1 MYYHWQTIWG
11 GGGEAGLL
19 GGEASPLPPPVDRT
33 LPVLGWL
40 LEETVSWLLKHNQH
54 SLDTAHISLSSTI
67 QIIYHHILLY
77 IQYSD
82 LWHTL
87 DLIMCIK
94 TMYACMCSLHAGICV
109 HLCQC
114 VCTLIKVHVHI
125 CEYMYCMCEY
135 TCKQGVV
142 SSSNTQNY
150 NNTNIINTA
159 KLLVHVTRIMLFS
172 SSHV

>member
-1 MYYHWQTIWG
+1 MASPRLT
-11 GGGEAGLL
+11 L
-19 GGEASPLPPPVDRT
+19 GGS
-33 LPVLGWL
+33 
-40 LEETVSWLLKHNQH
+40 ETVPWLLKHNQH
-54 SLDTAHISLSSTI
+54 CLDISHISLSSTI

-94 TMYACMCSLHAGICV
+94 TMYACMCSLHAGLCV
-109 HLCQC
+109 HLCRC
-114 VCTLIKVHVHI
+114 VCTLIKVHVHM

-135 TCKQGVV
+135 ACKQGVI

-150 NNTNIINTA
+150 NNTNIIDTA
-159 KLLVHVTRIMLFS
+159 KLPVHVTCMHNALLQLSCIEYTLYLLAWNVLFMS
-172 SSHV
+172 L